1 MTEITSLG
9 QEFYFSSRKHARYE
23 FTAEEQ
29 LFNDLITL
37 FFESHQLYR
46 RSKTLENTRK
56 VE

>member
-37 FFESHQLYR
+37 FIESPIIQTI
-46 RSKTLENTRK
+46 KNT
-56 VE
+56 